1 VEFET
6 VNYFEQPLSADALK
20 KLLRNAGLK
29 PQEAVRM
36 NEKAYGELVRGRDL
50 KDDELIRVMAEHP
63 ELIQRPFVVRGNK
76 VVLARPTE
84 RLSAV
89 M

>member
-1 VEFET
+1 MEFET

>member
-36 NEKAYGELVRGRDL
+36 NEKAYGKLVRGRDL

>member
-1 VEFET
+1 MEFET

-36 NEKAYGELVRGRDL
+36 NEKAYGKLVRGRDL